1 MGEIAISVG
10 VRVVKRKRRKK
21 PVRKRMRKSKPV
33 SIYQLNKR
41 TVQNIVTMVTMSAR
55 GQALKKRTI
64 VSLGG
69 MLAYKLGTAGCL
81 LSKEKDAVTQ

>member
-1 MGEIAISVG
+1 MGETAISVG

-33 SIYQLNKR
+33 SIYQITKR
-41 TVQNIVTMVTMSAR
+41 TIQNIVTMVTMLVG
-55 GQALKKRTI
+55 GQALKRRTI

-69 MLAYKLGTAGCL
+69 TLVYKLGMEGCL
-81 LSKEKDAVTQ
+81 LSEERDAVTQ